1 MRREIHK
8 KLSKKYF
15 ELISSGQ
22 KNFEF
27 RVVDFACVPG
37 DILVLDEYDY
47 DNDDDTLARKP
58 TGRSMRKLVG
68 YVGKTKDFAWL
79 KRPDLSANAKKY
91 GYQMISLLDDNEVK

>member
-1 MRREIHK
+1 MSKEIHK

-15 ELISSGQ
+15 DLILTGE
-22 KNFEF
+22 KTFEF
-27 RVVDFACVPG
+27 RVADFDCESG

-47 DNDDDTLARKP
+47 ENDDDTLSRHP

-79 KRPDLSANAKKY
+79 ERPDVKADADKY
-91 GYQMISLLDDNEVK
+91 GYQIISLLDDKRG